1 MNHFISGIIK
11 IIILEAQVGLL
22 LLDAVTRDR
31 FEKQKKIAFI
41 VLSALMVFAW
51 CDYGAFIR
59 NGFTLVHHHE
69 QFHFYLGAKYQA
81 EVGWFD
87 LYRAAVI
94 ADAETVRGLRVDQI
108 RDNTTFD
115 LEPTSKAFAER
126 DRIVGR
132 FTPQRWEEFK
142 ADWVLLMEPPNKA
155 ELNACE
161 QTRCTDPGSMTQCR
175 AACEQARNDAYFQ
188 WRARFNGVV
197 QDHGNS
203 NSPAWAVIAHPI
215 ARLVPFTPG
224 GQAFLGLID
233 VALMVVLWWQIFK
246 TFGWKPASI
255 AMLVWAAPP
264 FVFSYLGGSFLRW
277 DWLFAL
283 GMACV
288 MMKREKW
295 LYAGL
300 FFGFAVATK
309 LFPLFFGVALG
320 VRALLTCWRDKKVHQ
335 KYRQMLAGTV
345 ISGTAIVALAS
356 IMFGGFW
363 VWPEYQRRM
372 QTTVRERFYSNQ
384 YSLRTVYLQWQVS
397 LGCSMSDCR
406 SENLECSAAVCKGCC
421 DPNGRRSI
429 DSLASTWLFPA
440 EMKQGRND
448 VDVADHQFGLKL
460 FQLLFTLA
468 VFLLVLRTDE
478 IGAFTLGPLLVCVW
492 LVVNAYYWNMLGL
505 VALGLALREGQ
516 KPALGALIGLH
527 AMFMTY
533 YLYVHTNRGM
543 SEGYMVALQLLLLI
557 AVFAFFE
564 YRAVKA
570 ELMEL
575 FGTLSGRKRA

>member
-22 LLDAVTRDR
+22 LLDAVTKDR

-41 VLSALMVFAW
+41 ALSALMVFAW

-59 NGFTLVHHHE
+59 NGLQLVHHHE

-87 LYRAAVI
+87 LYRAAVL

-108 RDNTTFD
+108 RDNATFE
-115 LEPTSKAFAER
+115 LEPVSKAFAER

-132 FTPQRWEEFK
+132 FSPQRWEEFK
-142 ADWVLLMEPPNKA
+142 RDWVLLMEPPNKA
-155 ELNACE
+155 ELDACE
-161 QTRCTDPGSMTQCR
+161 TQRCNDGATVVQCR
-175 AACEQARNDAYFQ
+175 AACEQERNAAYFQ

-203 NSPAWAVIAHPI
+203 NSPAWAVLAHPI

-224 GQAFLGLID
+224 GQQFLGLID
-233 VALMVVLWWQIFK
+233 IVLMGVLWWQVFK
-246 TFGWKPASI
+246 TFGWKIASI
-255 AMLVWAAPP
+255 GMLVWAAPP

-283 GMACV
+283 GMTLV

-320 VRALLTCWRDKKVHQ
+320 VRALLTCWRDKKVHP
-335 KYRQMLAGTV
+335 KYKQMVMGTA
-345 ISGTAIVALAS
+345 ISGTAAVALAS

-363 VWPEYQRRM
+363 VWPEYSRRM
-372 QTTVRERFYSNQ
+372 ETTVRERFYSNQ
-384 YSLRTVYLQWQVS
+384 YSLRTVYLQWRVS
-397 LGCSMSDCR
+397 LGCMMSDCR
-406 SENLECSAAVCKGCC
+406 SENLECSPQVCKGCC
-421 DPNGRRSI
+421 DANGRRSP
-429 DSLASTWLFPA
+429 DNLGLTWLFPA
-440 EMKQGRND
+440 DMKQGRAD
-448 VDVADHQFGLKL
+448 VDVADYQFGLKL
-460 FQLLFTLA
+460 VQLLLTLA

-478 IGAFTLGPLLVCVW
+478 IGAFTLGPLLVCIW

-505 VALGLALREGQ
+505 LALGLATREGQ
-516 KPALGALIGLH
+516 KPALGALMGLH
-527 AMFMTY
+527 AVFMGF
-533 YLYVHTNRGM
+533 YLYQHTNHGY
-543 SEGYMVALQLLLLI
+543 SEGYMVALQLLILLG
-557 AVFAFFE
+557 AFAFFE

-570 ELMEL
+570 ELLQL
-575 FGTLSGRKRA
+575 FSTLSGRKRA